1 MTVPK
6 YRALA
11 DELREQTAQAAIG
24 SSMPSERQ
32 LADDTGVSRMTA
44 RRAID
49 ELVREG
55 LLTREVGRGTFVA
68 RPTVNVPLQLT
79 SFTDDMRARGH
90 MASSRVLHY
99 GRVPAD
105 APAAAVLGLD
115 AGTQIVLLSRL
126 RLADGV
132 PMAIERS
139 HLRLDLFPGLDSGY
153 DFGTESLYRVLTEH
167 YGVRFEAGEQVIR
180 AGIVRDAD
188 AETLSILPGAPVLEL
203 VRTSV
208 SQGDVIEWTTSTY
221 PASRFEL
228 SAQIAPVTVRGSVLR
243 SALRVRG

>member
-1 MTVPK
+1 VTAPK
-6 YRALA
+6 YRELA
-11 DELREQTAQAAIG
+11 DMLVAQFAHAPVG
-24 SSMPSERQ
+24 SATPSERQ
-32 LADDTGVSRMTA
+32 LAEETGVSRMTA

-68 RPTVNVPLQLT
+68 RPTVSVPLQLT
-79 SFTDDMRARGH
+79 SFTEDMRARGYVP
-90 MASSRVLHY
+90 SSRLLSL
-99 GRVPAD
+99 GTIPATEQV
-105 APAAAVLGLD
+105 AAVMHIP
-115 AGTQIVLLSRL
+115 AGADVVLLSRL
-126 RLADGV
+126 RLADGM

-139 HLRLDLFPGLDSGY
+139 HLRGDLFPGLDRY
-153 DFGTESLYRVLTEH
+153 DFGADSLYRVLVEE

-188 AETLSILPGAPVLEL
+188 ADTLSIPHGDPVLEL

-208 SQGDVIEWTTSTY
+208 SRGSVVEWTTSTY

-228 SAQIAPVTVRGSVLR
+228 SASIAPVTVQGSVPR
-243 SALRVRG
+243 SALRVRD

>member
-1 MTVPK
+1 MTAPK
-6 YRALA
+6 YRELA
-11 DELREQTAQAAIG
+11 DMLVARFAHAPVG
-24 SSMPSERQ
+24 SSTPSERQ
-32 LADDTGVSRMTA
+32 LAEETGVSRMTA

-68 RPTVNVPLQLT
+68 RPAVSVPLQLT
-79 SFTDDMRARGH
+79 SFTEDMRARGY
-90 MASSRVLHY
+90 APSSRLLHL
-99 GRVPAD
+99 GGIPATEQV
-105 APAAAVLGLD
+105 AAVLRIPVG
-115 AGTQIVLLSRL
+115 AEVVLLSRL
-126 RLADGV
+126 RLADGM

-139 HLRLDLFPGLDSGY
+139 HLRADLFPGLDRY
-153 DFGTESLYRVLTEH
+153 DFGSESLYRVLTEE

-188 AETLSILPGAPVLEL
+188 ADTLSIPHGDPVLEL

-208 SQGDVIEWTTSTY
+208 SRGSVVEWTTSTY

-228 SAQIAPVTVRGSVLR
+228 SAKIAPVTVQGSVPR
-243 SALRVRG
+243 SALRVRD